1 MFQETLPQTP
11 FKFIIFFLKPYLWLF
26 LSLILIA
33 FLWAVNASFEPYLIK
48 LMIDI
53 LEKTPPSTMNLFYHL
68 RVPVLIYVL
77 ARVFI
82 NIIDRIYD
90 YISLKVMPQFNKN
103 IVIRLTEYI
112 QQHSHS
118 YFQNHFGGSIV
129 SKISTT
135 ADTAEKILE
144 VLIYDFMYPF
154 FALCVAA
161 WTMSTVNTFLALIFL
176 TWIVVFIGV
185 SYYLS
190 IYVHKL
196 SQELSEKSTT
206 LIGKLIDSI
215 TNILA
220 VRLFARR
227 KYEIRFLESSAQEK
241 VTKGQELRWYHL
253 KREAVLG
260 IMVSGLILILTYFL
274 ILQRQRGEVSI
285 GDFTLVLTLSLSIVD
300 IIWNISRKYIHFVED
315 MGKCSQALIT
325 IMAPHEI
332 KDDLDATPLVIKA
345 GSIEFKKL
353 TFSYIKS
360 SPFFKGLSV
369 KLQGGEKVGIVGH
382 SGSGKTTFANLIVRL
397 FDAESG
403 AVLIDGQDIRKVT
416 QDSLHQNISFIP
428 QDPLLFHRTILENIR
443 YGRLDAS
450 EEEVR
455 DAAEKANAD
464 EFIRVLPQ
472 GYHTVVG
479 ERGAKISGG
488 QRQRLAIA
496 RAILKNAK
504 ILILDEATSALDSV
518 TEHYIQQSL
527 DCLMQGKTVLVIAH
541 RLSTLLKMDRL
552 IVFSEGKIVEE
563 GTHKTLLKK
572 EGVYAKFWNM
582 QAY

>member
-1 MFQETLPQTP
+1 MSPKTLPQTP
-11 FKFIIFFLKPYLWLF
+11 LKFIIFFLRPYLWLF
-26 LSLILIA
+26 FSLILIA
-33 FLWAVNASFEPYLIK
+33 FLWAANASLEPYLIK
-48 LMIDI
+48 LMVDI
-53 LEKTPPSTMNLFYHL
+53 LEKTPSETTNLFYQL
-68 RVPVLIYVL
+68 KVPVFIYILIRIL
-77 ARVFI
+77 I
-82 NIIDRIYD
+82 NIIDRLYD
-90 YISLKVMPQFNKN
+90 YISLKIMPQFNKN
-103 IVIRLTEYI
+103 IVIKLTKYI
-112 QQHSHS
+112 QKHSHS

-161 WTMSTVNTFLALIFL
+161 CTMSTVNLFLAFIFL
-176 TWIVVFIGV
+176 AWIFAFIGV

-190 IYVHKL
+190 LYVHKL
-196 SQELSEKSTT
+196 SQELSERSTT

-215 TNILA
+215 SNILA

-227 KYEIRFLESSAQEK
+227 KYEIKFLESSAQEK
-241 VTKGQELRWYHL
+241 AAKGQELRWYHL

-260 IMVSGLILILTYFL
+260 IMVSALVIILTYFL

-315 MGKCSQALIT
+315 MGKCSQALTT
-325 IMAPHEI
+325 IMAPYEI
-332 KDDLDATPLVIKA
+332 KDDLNAVPLVTKT
-345 GSIEFKKL
+345 GSIEFKNT

-360 SPFFKGLSV
+360 QPFFKDFSLSI
-369 KLQGGEKVGIVGH
+369 KGREKVGLVGY

-397 FDAESG
+397 FDVESG
-403 AVLIDGQDIRKVT
+403 AVLIDGQDIQRVT

-443 YGRLDAS
+443 YGRLDAT
-450 EEEVR
+450 EEEVIE
-455 DAAEKANAD
+455 AAEKANAH
-464 EFIRVLPQ
+464 EFIKALPH
-472 GYHTVVG
+472 GYHTIVG
-479 ERGAKISGG
+479 ERGTKLSGG

-527 DCLMQGKTVLVIAH
+527 DFLMQEKTVLAIAH
-541 RLSTLLKMDRL
+541 RLSTLLKMDRI

-563 GTHKTLLKK
+563 GTHKTLLENK
-572 EGVYAKFWNM
+572 GVYAQFWNM
-582 QAY
+582 QAS